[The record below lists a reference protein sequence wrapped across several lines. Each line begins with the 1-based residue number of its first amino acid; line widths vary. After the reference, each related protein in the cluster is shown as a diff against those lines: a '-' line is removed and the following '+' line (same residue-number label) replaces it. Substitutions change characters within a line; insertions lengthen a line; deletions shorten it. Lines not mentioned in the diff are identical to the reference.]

1 MKITL
6 KSVRALAAT
15 LLTFG
20 SLAGGA
26 NAAVTIDVEGV
37 PGSSVT
43 TWTFSGSYDIFLF
56 DGDPSDGQFSFN
68 GAQQIGEPNYYRG
81 GAGGDWSG
89 EIASD
94 ANLNNADVGMTILTA
109 RATGSSSG
117 AHFIDGL
124 VIDSDGADGGDD
136 FGWYIAG
143 DLEAFETLTL
153 SGTSEAPIDITKFG
167 EGATLIQ
174 NTGDNF
180 SINNSSDTDNKGII
194 TLNFTA
200 IPEPSSA
207 LLIGVGALSILVRR
221 RRKR

>member
-1 MKITL
+1 MKL
-6 KSVRALAAT
+6 KHTTVATLAAT

-26 NAAVTIDVEGV
+26 DAAVTIYVEGV
-37 PGSSVT
+37 PGSNVT
-43 TWTFSGSYDIFLF
+43 AWTFSGSYSFFSDI
-56 DGDPSDGQFSFN
+56 GDPSDGQFSFN
-68 GAQQIGEPNYYRG
+68 GDQQIGQPNHYRG

-94 ANLNNADVGMTILTA
+94 ANLNNADVGMTIQTA

-143 DLEAFETLTL
+143 DLAEFETLTL

-174 NTGDNF
+174 NAGDNF
-180 SINNSSDTDNKGII
+180 SINNSSDTDNKGVI

-207 LLIGVGALSILVRR
+207 LLLGLGVLGIVLH
-221 RRKR
+221 RKKN

>member
-1 MKITL
+1 MAEGAGEEGISHFRRKGL
-6 KSVRALAAT
+6 
-15 LLTFG
+15 
-20 SLAGGA
+20 GGA

-68 GAQQIGEPNYYRG
+68 GAQQIGEPNYYRA
-81 GAGGDWSG
+81 GAGDWSG

-94 ANLNNADVGMTILTA
+94 ANLNSADVGMSIITA
-109 RATGSSSG
+109 VATGSSSG

-124 VIDSDGADGGDD
+124 LIDSDGANGGDD
-136 FGWYIAG
+136 FGWYIEG
-143 DLEAFETLTL
+143 DLDGFETLTL
-153 SGTSEAPIDITKFG
+153 SGVSEAPIDITSFG
-167 EGATLIQ
+167 EGGTLIQ
-174 NTGDNF
+174 NVGESF
-180 SINNSSDTDNKGII
+180 SINNASDPDNKGTI